1 MVNWEG
7 TTDDSRI
14 QKPLLSRIYRFVV
27 DSSTFYRV
35 HLTAFTFIP
44 LIFSAIFYEL
54 NGPSAVG
61 FVDSMF
67 LCYSAM
73 TVTGLTTVNLSTL
86 TVLQQLILYFLMSI
100 VSTLSFFWDECS
112 YINQGH
118 LTIVSWI
125 VVLMRRCFIIKIY
138 YQV

>member
-1 MVNWEG
+1 M
-7 TTDDSRI
+7 

-27 DSSTFYRV
+27 DESTFYRV

-44 LIFSAIFYEL
+44 LIFSAIFYGL

-73 TVTGLTTVNLSTL
+73 TVTGLTTVNLSTI

-100 VSTLSFFWDECS
+100 VSPLKFLLLDEFS
-112 YINQGH
+112 
-118 LTIVSWI
+118 
-125 VVLMRRCFIIKIY
+125 M
-138 YQV
+138 